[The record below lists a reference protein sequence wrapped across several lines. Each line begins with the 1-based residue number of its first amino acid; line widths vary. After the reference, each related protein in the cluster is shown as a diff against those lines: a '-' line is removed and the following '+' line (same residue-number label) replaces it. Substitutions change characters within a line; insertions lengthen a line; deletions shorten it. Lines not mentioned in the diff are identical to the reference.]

1 MTPGSREA
9 DGSPQVAQRRRG
21 RRQDERLAGARR
33 QLHNGSRDEAGG
45 AWWPG
50 GSFTSDPGPSAPG
63 ETGGALGPGGG
74 FTSGPGRAAPARAEA
89 RRATRWGSATA
100 SPQVQV
106 ARRRRERRRGGRR
119 AGARRRILC
128 RSRWRGA
135 GAGGGEAGGAR
146 EPSGGFTAEPG
157 RTAPVQAGARRAARE
172 GPVSASLQ
180 IQGASLRCGRG
191 RDGRCTGVRRQL
203 HGKSRSHS
211 VGVSGGE
218 AGGARGPGG
227 AGTSGGETGGALE
240 PGGGCTTG
248 RPGPST

>member
-128 RSRWRGA
+128 RSRSRCA
-135 GAGGGEAGGAR
+135 GAGGGETGDALGLG
-146 EPSGGFTAEPG
+146 GGFT
-157 RTAPVQAGARRAARE
+157 
-172 GPVSASLQ
+172 S
-180 IQGASLRCGRG
+180 
-191 RDGRCTGVRRQL
+191 
-203 HGKSRSHS
+203 
-211 VGVSGGE
+211 
-218 AGGARGPGG
+218 GPGG
-227 AGTSGGETGGALE
+227 AAPARAEARQAARGSPAVASRQSQVARRQCKRGRGGQRVRARCRLHFRSRARRSGAGGGETGGARGS
-240 PGGGCTTG
+240 GGSCTANPDRTA
-248 RPGPST
+248 SE